1 LAYLEMYGPDSV
13 ALKCTFHERDQAK
26 AIGDYKWDK
35 SSKKWIFSLS
45 REVIRKAR
53 REFKDLAV
61 EPEIFTHLT
70 QQNHFQEKIVE
81 IKKLKD
87 CKVDESFIIGDLFPH
102 QRVGVRFLEQF
113 NKAGVWDE
121 MGLGKT
127 LTSIAIVL
135 WRKNKGQ
142 VKKCIVMAPKSC
154 KETVWARQIEQFT
167 NEKALVVE
175 GIKKKRRKIY
185 ERFKKENIL
194 FLVFGYETYR
204 VDFLL
209 LKELAIINNNGT
221 GAEMLILDEVQK
233 IKNIKAQITKKVA
246 NTHVHY
252 TIGLT
257 GTPVYNRIED
267 IFAPVNIIKPGLL
280 GSNFWKFS
288 DHFLRMGGYGE
299 HQVVGYQYL
308 KELREKVES
317 VSIRRTTDEVLVLPP
332 KHYEDREL
340 EMTNTEQKRVYEEMR
355 DELFTWVKNMDD
367 QEVKVQA
374 SQILSRNIRLSQI
387 TNGFITSHNLK
398 QPKWFKDSPKIAEID
413 SIVED
418 YFGQGI
424 VIFTRWIP
432 MVHELYKRYKEKYNA
447 VYLAGETPDKMRV
460 ENIDKFQDG
469 KSQVFISQIQAGSLG
484 ISLNRAKIV
493 IFTDKAFL
501 SLGILKQAE
510 CRVYRQG
517 LKQPCTIVSLLIN
530 GTIDETWKKLI
541 ERKGKLAGQIIVDRA
556 PKMTKEDWLSL
567 SSKEKK

>member
-1 LAYLEMYGPDSV
+1 LAYLEMHGPNSV

-26 AIGDYKWDK
+26 AIGDYHWDK
-35 SSKKWIFSLS
+35 ASKKWIFPLT
-45 REVIRKAR
+45 RETIRKTR
-53 REFKDLAV
+53 QEFKGIAI

-70 QQNHFQEKIVE
+70 QQTHFQDKIVE

-87 CKVDESFIIGDLFPH
+87 CEVDESFIKGNLYPH
-102 QRVGVRFLEQF
+102 QRVGVKFLEQF
-113 NKAGVWDE
+113 DKACVWDE

-135 WRKNKGQ
+135 WRKKKGE
-142 VKKCIVMAPKSC
+142 VKKCIVLAPKSC
-154 KETVWARQIEQFT
+154 KETVWARQVEQFT
-167 NEKALVVE
+167 NEKVLVVE
-175 GIKKKRRKIY
+175 GTKKKRKKIY

-194 FLVFGYETYR
+194 FLIFGYETYR
-204 VDFLL
+204 VDHSL
-209 LKELAIINNNGT
+209 LKELEMINNNGN

-233 IKNIKAQITKKVA
+233 IKNIKAQITKAVA

-252 TIGLT
+252 TVALT

-267 IFAPVNIIKPGLL
+267 IFSPVNIIKPGLL
-280 GSNFWKFS
+280 GSSYWRFS

-299 HQVVGYQYL
+299 HQVVGYQHL
-308 KELREKVES
+308 KELREKIES
-317 VSIRRTTDEVLVLPP
+317 VSIRRTTDQVLVLPP

-387 TNGFITSHNLK
+387 TNGFITSQALTK
-398 QPKWFKDSPKIAEID
+398 PKWFKDSPKITEID
-413 SIVED
+413 EVLESYADEGV
-418 YFGQGI
+418 

-432 MVHELYKRYKEKYNA
+432 MVHNLYNKYKEKYNA

-469 KSQVFISQIQAGSLG
+469 TSKVFICQIQAGSLG

-493 IFTDKAFL
+493 IFTDKSFL
-501 SLGILKQAE
+501 SLGLLKQAE
-510 CRVYRQG
+510 ARVYRNG
-517 LKQPCTIVSLLIN
+517 LKHSCTIISLLIN
-530 GTIDETWKKLI
+530 GTIDINWKKLI
-541 ERKGKLAGQIIVDRA
+541 EKKGKLAKEVIVDR
-556 PKMTKEDWLSL
+556 PKMSREDWLSL
-567 SSKEKK
+567 VSK

>member
-1 LAYLEMYGPDSV
+1 MAYLELKDENTI
-13 ALKCTFHERDQAK
+13 ALKCTYLEREKGK

-35 SSKKWIFSLS
+35 ASKKWLFPLN

-53 REFKDLAV
+53 REFENLAI

-70 QQNHFQEKIVE
+70 QQNHFQDKITE

-87 CKVDESFIIGDLFPH
+87 CEVDESFIKGNLYPH
-102 QRVGVRFLEQF
+102 QRVGVKFLEQF

-127 LTSIAIVL
+127 LTSITIVL
-135 WRKNKGQ
+135 WRKGKGE
-142 VKKCIVMAPKSC
+142 VKKCIVLAPKTC
-154 KETVWARQIEQFT
+154 KETVWAKQIEQFT
-167 NEKALVVE
+167 KEKALVVE
-175 GIKKKRRKIY
+175 GTKSKRKKIY
-185 ERFKKENIL
+185 QRFIKENIL
-194 FLVFGYETYR
+194 FLIFGYETYR
-204 VDFLL
+204 VDFPL
-209 LKELAIINNNGT
+209 LKELAIINDNGT

-233 IKNIKAQITKKVA
+233 IKNIKAQITKIVA
-246 NTHVHY
+246 KTHVHY

-267 IFAPVNIIKPGLL
+267 VFAPVDIIKPGLL
-280 GSNFWKFS
+280 GSSFWKFS

-299 HQVVGYQYL
+299 HQVVGYQHL
-308 KELREKVES
+308 KELREKIES
-317 VSIRRTTDEVLVLPP
+317 ISIRRTTDEVLVLPP

-340 EMTNTEQKRVYEEMR
+340 EMTNAEQKRVYEEMR
-355 DELFTWVKNMDD
+355 DELFTWIRDMND

-398 QPKWFKDSPKIAEID
+398 QPKWFENSPKISEID

-418 YFGQGI
+418 YSSEGI

-469 KSQVFISQIQAGSLG
+469 TSKVFIAQIQAGSLG
-484 ISLNRAKIV
+484 ISLNTAKIV

-501 SLGILKQAE
+501 SLGSLKQAE
-510 CRVYRQG
+510 CRVYRSG
-517 LKQPCTIVSLLIN
+517 LKHSCTIISLLLKNSIDIN
-530 GTIDETWKKLI
+530 WQKLI
-541 ERKGKLAGQIIVDRA
+541 EKKGRLAREIIVDR
-556 PKMTKEDWLSL
+556 PRLDKSDWLSL
-567 SSKEKK
+567 LDKEKK